1 MKTMSLEI
9 RTKCLNL
16 RAAALG
22 NGLSGR
28 ITETK
33 KILTFSEM
41 PLYTGTSW
49 NTALASVPQTD
60 PSSPQLLISYDR
72 EENDFYSDG

>member
-1 MKTMSLEI
+1 MAFQE
-9 RTKCLNL
+9 
-16 RAAALG
+16 
-22 NGLSGR
+22 GLQR
-28 ITETK
+28 QK
-33 KILTFSEM
+33 NLTFSEM

-60 PSSPQLLISYDR
+60 PSSPQLLSAYDR